1 MRIPGFTGATGGETS
16 DSEALIPSGLGDETV
31 GVCAVS
37 SFGSLP
43 LMVDVEE
50 DRVKVLV
57 KGARWVSFNSVD
69 KKEIF
74 GEFPRHLFSFGG
86 LNDGEV

>member
-1 MRIPGFTGATGGETS
+1 MTPKSYHEKRGITV
-16 DSEALIPSGLGDETV
+16 LIPSGLGDETV

-69 KKEIF
+69 KKEI
-74 GEFPRHLFSFGG
+74 
-86 LNDGEV
+86 N